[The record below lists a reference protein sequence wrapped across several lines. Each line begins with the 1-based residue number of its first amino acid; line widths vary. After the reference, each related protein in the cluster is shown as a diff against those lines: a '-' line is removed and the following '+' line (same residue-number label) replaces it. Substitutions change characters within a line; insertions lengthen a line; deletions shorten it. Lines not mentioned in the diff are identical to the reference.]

1 MPDYQRD
8 LFAAGTAAPEG
19 LPSGFRTQTEF
30 MTPDEERILVGWIST
45 LELKP
50 FEFRGYHGLRRVI
63 SFGSRY
69 DYGSRRVEPAPD
81 FPTPL
86 LNLRDRAAAWAKHA
100 PQDIRQI
107 LVSEY
112 QPGAPIGWHRDRPQF
127 GDVIGVSLL
136 APANFRLRRA
146 KAKGWDRR
154 AVTLQ
159 PRSIYLLSGEVRH
172 DWQHSIP
179 PLAALRYSITFRT
192 LARDPS

>member
-1 MPDYQRD
+1 MQRD
-8 LFAAGTAAPEG
+8 LFVAQTAPEG
-19 LPSGFRTQTEF
+19 LPSGFRYQPDF
-30 MTPDEERILVGWIST
+30 MSLDEERILVQWIST

-50 FEFRGYHGLRRVI
+50 FEFRGHHGLRRVI

-69 DYGSRRVEPAPD
+69 DYASRRVERAPD
-81 FPTPL
+81 FPPPL
-86 LNLRDRAAAWAKHA
+86 LFLRDRAAAWAGHA
-100 PQDIRQI
+100 PKDIRQI

-159 PRSIYLLSGEVRH
+159 ARSIYLLSGDVRLH
-172 DWQHSIP
+172 WQHSIP
-179 PLAALRYSITFRT
+179 PLAALRYSITLRT
-192 LARDPS
+192 LARED